1 MTKKSTKCAH
11 CGEHFPING
20 RGRPRLYC
28 GAHRQNAYHRRRI
41 AEIQRPSERRYRL
54 LVEDLK
60 RLVRFNTTRIVIPSL
75 LGKSHKR
82 IRARVVTF
90 LNDIAPE
97 IFFRPSDGMNP
108 SAPDFDEAIGC
119 YLDKG
124 QDSSQLTRTG
134 KRVKREIQKQLNEIG
149 KRTGPDGSNNEK

>member
-1 MTKKSTKCAH
+1 VTKKSTKCAH
-11 CGEHFPING
+11 CGEPFPING

-41 AEIQRPSERRYRL
+41 AQIQRPSERRYRL

-60 RLVRFNTTRIVIPSL
+60 RLVRFNTTRIVVPGL
-75 LGKSHKR
+75 LGKSHKH

-97 IFFRPSDGMNP
+97 SFYRPSEATNL
-108 SAPDFDEAIGC
+108 SVRDFDEAIGC

-124 QDSSQLTRTG
+124 RDPTQLTRTG
-134 KRVKREIQKQLNEIG
+134 TRVKREIQKQLSEIG
-149 KRTGPDGSNNEK
+149 KRTAPDASNNEK